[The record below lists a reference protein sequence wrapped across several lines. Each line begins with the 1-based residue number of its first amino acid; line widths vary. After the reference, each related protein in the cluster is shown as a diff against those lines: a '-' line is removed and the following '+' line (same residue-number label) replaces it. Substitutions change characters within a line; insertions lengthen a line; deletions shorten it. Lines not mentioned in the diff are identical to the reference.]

1 MKPKLFDL
9 TDRVAIITGTSRGL
23 GRALAKGFAESG
35 AIVVGCSR
43 NGAEAEAVAQD
54 LRAAGHEAFAMRCD
68 TAVRADVE
76 ALVAATVRRYGKL
89 DIMLC
94 NAGVDRPK
102 PALEVTDA
110 DFDHIYEVN
119 LRGYFVCAQ
128 EAARQM
134 IRQGK
139 GGAIVMNSSNAS
151 MVGFDKLAPY
161 GASKGGTDV
170 LVRTLASEWGPHGIR
185 VNGFNPGY
193 MNSRQAGSESMYTD
207 DAFVQ
212 RTKDL
217 TPLRRYGEAEELV
230 GPAVFLASDA
240 ASFVTGVVLLV
251 DGGWCAV

>member
-1 MKPKLFDL
+1 MGQGPFDL
-9 TDRVAIITGTSRGL
+9 TGKVAIVTGTSRGL
-23 GRALAKGFAESG
+23 GKALAHGFADAG
-35 AIVVGCSR
+35 ATVVGCSR
-43 NGAEAEAVAQD
+43 NAAEAEATAAEI
-54 LRAAGHEAFAMRCD
+54 RAKGQPSFAMRCD
-68 TAVRADVE
+68 TSVRADVE
-76 ALVAATVRRYGKL
+76 ALVAETVRRYGRL

-110 DFDHIYEVN
+110 DFDHIYQVN

-128 EAARQM
+128 LAAKQM
-134 IRQGK
+134 IRQGG

-151 MVGFDKLAPY
+151 VVGFDNLAPY
-161 GASKGGTDV
+161 SASKGGTDL
-170 LVRTLASEWGPHGIR
+170 LVKTLASEWGPHGIR
-185 VNGFNPGY
+185 VNAFNPGY
-193 MNSRQAGSESMYTD
+193 MNSRQAGSEHLYTD
-207 DAFVQ
+207 DALVR

-217 TPLRRYGEAEELV
+217 TPLRRYGEARELI

>member
-1 MKPKLFDL
+1 MPSKLFDL
-9 TDRVAIITGTSRGL
+9 TGKIAIVTGTSRGL
-23 GRALAKGFAESG
+23 GKALALGFAEAG

-43 NGAEAEAVAQD
+43 NGKEAEET
-54 LRAAGHEAFAMRCD
+54 AAELKAKGHEGFAMRCD
-68 TAVRADVE
+68 TAVRSDVQ
-76 ALVAATVRRYGKL
+76 ALVDAAVKRYGKL

-102 PALEVTDA
+102 PALEVTDE
-110 DFDHIYEVN
+110 DFTYITDVN

-128 EAARQM
+128 IAARQM
-134 IRQGK
+134 IKQGK

-151 MVGFDKLAPY
+151 VAGFDNLAPY
-161 GASKGGTDV
+161 GASKGGTDM

-185 VNGFNPGY
+185 VNAFNPGY
-193 MNSRQAGSESMYTD
+193 MNSRQKGSEHLYTD
-207 DAFVQ
+207 DEAVAL
-212 RTKDL
+212 TKKL
-217 TPLRRYGEAEELV
+217 TPLRRYGDAEELV